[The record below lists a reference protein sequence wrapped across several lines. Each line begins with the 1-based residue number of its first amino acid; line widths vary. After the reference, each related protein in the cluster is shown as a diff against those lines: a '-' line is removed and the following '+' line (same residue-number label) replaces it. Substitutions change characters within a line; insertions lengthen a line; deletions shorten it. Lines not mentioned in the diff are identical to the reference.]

1 MSDMLP
7 SLPFPM
13 HPKMHEDPALAFS
26 AKEDEEERRHIQKVQ
41 NAFKYYRPYAYLRLK
56 KKWDY
61 LHSLS
66 ADDQRLLSKYR
77 THLDTVGN
85 GIDCNQAV
93 IREILRDRVLYPTGD
108 GSGSAGDTDN
118 DNETD
123 EPPAH
128 VRHGDMDQTKF
139 LVGGHDDDDDDDDHV
154 VADDDDDVVEP
165 LKILKAQ
172 STLKLIARDWSAECA
187 IEREQSYK
195 PIIDSIEEYYKPS
208 DYKLNEI
215 KILVPG
221 AGLGRLTYELACR
234 GYACEGNEFSYFM
247 LIASN
252 FVLNLCDYEN
262 KHVLYP
268 WVHQYVNNMRRAD
281 QVASVRFP
289 DICPVRNPPKGNIE
303 MAAGDFLEVYKTPDA
318 YNCVATCFFIDC
330 ANNVI
335 DFIRTIYKILV
346 PGGIWVNLG
355 PLLYHYSDV
364 QGQNS
369 IEPTYEDLVI
379 IMESIGFDILSCRTG
394 IRTKYAQNPQSM
406 KQSEYQS
413 LFWVCRKPPNNFEQQ
428 QQREQKEPP
437 DLIVNRDHDTQI
449 DVDVDADDLDHQL
462 EDDEMQSESQSQ
474 AKQT

>member
-1 MSDMLP
+1 MSDMVP

-13 HPKMHEDPALAFS
+13 HPKMHGDQAPAFT

-41 NAFKYYRPYAYLRLK
+41 NAFQYYRRYAYLRVNK
-56 KKWDY
+56 TEDY
-61 LHSLS
+61 LNSLS
-66 ADDQRLLSKYR
+66 IEDQRLLSKYR
-77 THLDTVGN
+77 KHLNNVRRCIDGN
-85 GIDCNQAV
+85 QSV

-108 GSGSAGDTDN
+108 GDADIELEEAPD
-118 DNETD
+118 
-123 EPPAH
+123 H
-128 VRHGDMDQTKF
+128 VRHGDMDQTNF
-139 LVGGHDDDDDDDDHV
+139 LVDAHDDDDDDV
-154 VADDDDDVVEP
+154 IADDVEP

-187 IEREQSYK
+187 VEREQSYK

-208 DYKLNEI
+208 DYALNEI

-289 DICPVRNPPKGNIE
+289 DVCPVRNPPKGNIE

-355 PLLYHYSDV
+355 PLLYHYSDIN
-364 QGQNS
+364 GQNS
-369 IEPTYEDLVI
+369 IEPTYEDLII
-379 IMESIGFDILSCRTG
+379 IMESVGFDILSSRSG
-394 IRTKYAQNPQSM
+394 IRTKYAQNPLSM

-413 LFWVCRKPPNNFEQQ
+413 LFWVCRKPPNNYEQPNQRQQRQ
-428 QQREQKEPP
+428 QQREEEDQRPNNEPP
-437 DLIVNRDHDTQI
+437 DLIVNQSNEN
-449 DVDVDADDLDHQL
+449 DLDF
-462 EDDEMQSESQSQ
+462 ETE

>member
-1 MSDMLP
+1 MSDMVP

-56 KKWDY
+56 KKVDY

-66 ADDQRLLSKYR
+66 TDDQRLLTKYR

-118 DNETD
+118 DNNETD

-128 VRHGDMDQTKF
+128 VRHGDMDQ
-139 LVGGHDDDDDDDDHV
+139 
-154 VADDDDDVVEP
+154 
-165 LKILKAQ
+165 AQ

-303 MAAGDFLEVYKTPDA
+303 MAAGDFLEVYKTPAA

-369 IEPTYEDLVI
+369 IEPTYEDLII
-379 IMESIGFDILSCRTG
+379 IMESIGFDILSSRTG

-413 LFWVCRKPPNNFEQQ
+413 LFWVCRKPPNKFEQQ
-428 QQREQKEPP
+428 QQQRSHHEEEPH
-437 DLIVNRDHDTQI
+437 DLIVNRDHDNQI
-449 DVDVDADDLDHQL
+449 DVDLDVELQQTDDDS
-462 EDDEMQSESQSQ
+462 EMQAQP
-474 AKQT
+474 KQT

>member
-1 MSDMLP
+1 MSDMVP

-13 HPKMHEDPALAFS
+13 HPKMHEDQTLAFT

-41 NAFKYYRPYAYLRLK
+41 NAFQYY
-56 KKWDY
+56 
-61 LHSLS
+61 SLS
-66 ADDQRLLSKYR
+66 AEDQRLLSKYR
-77 THLDTVGN
+77 SHLDNVRSC
-85 GIDCNQAV
+85 IDCNQSV
-93 IREILRDRVLYPTGD
+93 ICEILRDRVLYPTSD
-108 GSGSAGDTDN
+108 GDTDI
-118 DNETD
+118 ELD
-123 EPPAH
+123 EAPDH
-128 VRHGDMDQTKF
+128 VRHGDMDQ
-139 LVGGHDDDDDDDDHV
+139 
-154 VADDDDDVVEP
+154 
-165 LKILKAQ
+165 AQ

-289 DICPVRNPPKGNIE
+289 DVCPVRNPPKGNIE
-303 MAAGDFLEVYKTPDA
+303 MAAGDFLEVYKSPNA

-335 DFIRTIYKILV
+335 DFVRTIYKILV

-355 PLLYHYSDV
+355 PLLYHYSDIN
-364 QGQNS
+364 GQNS
-369 IEPTYEDLVI
+369 IEPTYEDLII
-379 IMESIGFDILSCRTG
+379 IMESIGFDILSSRSG

-413 LFWVCRKPPNNFEQQ
+413 LFWVCRKPPKDYMKAQQ
-428 QQREQKEPP
+428 TSEARERDNKEPP
-437 DLIVNRDHDTQI
+437 DLIVNQSSDHD
-449 DVDVDADDLDHQL
+449 VDL
-462 EDDEMQSESQSQ
+462 ETEVQP
-474 AKQT
+474 KQT

>member
-1 MSDMLP
+1 MSDMVP

-13 HPKMHEDPALAFS
+13 YPKMHEDQALAFT

-41 NAFKYYRPYAYLRLK
+41 NAFQYYRRYAYIRVNK
-56 KKWDY
+56 TEAY
-61 LHSLS
+61 LNSLS
-66 ADDQRLLSKYR
+66 SEDQRLLSKYR
-77 THLDTVGN
+77 SHLDSVRN
-85 GIDCNQAV
+85 CIDCNQSV
-93 IREILRDRVLYPTGD
+93 IREILRDRVLYPTSD
-108 GSGSAGDTDN
+108 GDTDV
-118 DNETD
+118 ELD
-123 EPPAH
+123 EAPEH
-128 VRHGDMDQTKF
+128 VRHGDMDQ
-139 LVGGHDDDDDDDDHV
+139 
-154 VADDDDDVVEP
+154 
-165 LKILKAQ
+165 AQ

-281 QVASVRFP
+281 QVAAVRFP
-289 DICPVRNPPKGNIE
+289 DVCPVRNPPKGNIE
-303 MAAGDFLEVYKTPDA
+303 MAAGDFLEVYKSPNA

-335 DFIRTIYKILV
+335 DFVRTIYKILV

-355 PLLYHYSDV
+355 PLLYHYSDIN
-364 QGQNS
+364 GQNS
-369 IEPTYEDLVI
+369 IEPTYEDLII
-379 IMESIGFDILSCRTG
+379 IMESIGFDILSSRSG

-413 LFWVCRKPPNNFEQQ
+413 LFWVCRKPTNDYVKPQQ
-428 QQREQKEPP
+428 ATEEKERDNKEPP
-437 DLIVNRDHDTQI
+437 DLIVNQSNDQ
-449 DVDVDADDLDHQL
+449 DVDL
-462 EDDEMQSESQSQ
+462 ETEVQP
-474 AKQT
+474 KQT

>member
-1 MSDMLP
+1 MSDMVP

-13 HPKMHEDPALAFS
+13 HPKMQEDQALAFS

-41 NAFKYYRPYAYLRLK
+41 NAFQYYRRYAYLRLNK
-56 KKWDY
+56 KEDY
-61 LHSLS
+61 LLSLS

-77 THLDTVGN
+77 THLDIVRHC
-85 GIDCNQAV
+85 IDCNQTV
-93 IREILRDRVLYPTGD
+93 IREILRDRVLYPPGGD
-108 GSGSAGDTDN
+108 SEHQN
-118 DNETD
+118 DEA
-123 EPPAH
+123 PAH
-128 VRHGDMDQTKF
+128 VRHGDMDQ
-139 LVGGHDDDDDDDDHV
+139 
-154 VADDDDDVVEP
+154 
-165 LKILKAQ
+165 AQ

-195 PIIDSIEEYYKPS
+195 PIIDSIEEYFKPS

-281 QVASVRFP
+281 QVAAVRFP
-289 DICPVRNPPKGNIE
+289 DVCPVRNPPKGNIE
-303 MAAGDFLEVYKTPDA
+303 MAAGDFLEVYKTPDS

-364 QGQNS
+364 NGHNS
-369 IEPTYEDLVI
+369 IEPTYEDLII
-379 IMESIGFDILSCRTG
+379 IMESIGFDILTSRTG

-428 QQREQKEPP
+428 RNQQEPP
-437 DLIVNRDHDTQI
+437 DLIMHQN
-449 DVDVDADDLDHQL
+449 DVDFEPETETEPEVEHEIETEIETDDDP
-462 EDDEMQSESQSQ
+462 
-474 AKQT
+474 KQT

>member
-1 MSDMLP
+1 MSDMVP

-13 HPKMHEDPALAFS
+13 HPKMHEDQALAFT

-41 NAFKYYRPYAYLRLK
+41 NAFQYYRRYAYIRVNK
-56 KKWDY
+56 TEAY
-61 LHSLS
+61 LNSLS
-66 ADDQRLLSKYR
+66 AEDQRLLSKYR
-77 THLDTVGN
+77 SHLDNVRGC
-85 GIDCNQAV
+85 IDCNQSV
-93 IREILRDRVLYPTGD
+93 ICEILRDRVLYPTSD
-108 GSGSAGDTDN
+108 GDTDI
-118 DNETD
+118 ELD
-123 EPPAH
+123 EAPDH
-128 VRHGDMDQTKF
+128 VRHGDMDQTNF
-139 LVGGHDDDDDDDDHV
+139 LVDGHDDDVV
-154 VADDDDDVVEP
+154 VADDVDVEP

-289 DICPVRNPPKGNIE
+289 DVCPVRNPPKGNIE
-303 MAAGDFLEVYKTPDA
+303 MAAGDFLEVYKSPNA

-335 DFIRTIYKILV
+335 DFVRTIYRILV

-364 QGQNS
+364 NGQNS
-369 IEPTYEDLVI
+369 IEPTYEDLII
-379 IMESIGFDILSCRTG
+379 IMESIGFDILSSRSG

-413 LFWVCRKPPNNFEQQ
+413 LFWVCRKPPNDYEKAQQ
-428 QQREQKEPP
+428 TSEAKERDNKEPP
-437 DLIVNRDHDTQI
+437 DLIVNQSNDHD
-449 DVDVDADDLDHQL
+449 VDL
-462 EDDEMQSESQSQ
+462 ETEVQP
-474 AKQT
+474 KQT